1 MKIRSLITT
10 SSRFAAAAL
19 LTVTAVACGSSDSAS
34 DSRDRNVGSTVPCA
48 SGGPCQVGDTG
59 PGGGVVVI
67 GATQPG
73 VDIWEVAP
81 VNGWGTLADAQIL
94 ADELEFGGKSDW
106 QLPNKVVLEAMY
118 AEADRFSCSDD
129 SDCATAFGA
138 EAYWAS
144 SIGVDYLAP
153 DEGLAVSFESG
164 EEVIDTLQAALA
176 IRPVR
181 TFQMTPP
188 PSPTTTTLPP
198 TSTTSTIPSS
208 QWTRLAVAAVSPVC
222 SSWPSTE
229 AVSYANDND
238 ANTKYL
244 CVSAFGAQGHGGVDF
259 TLAAPGDVYGFK
271 ITTANDCERRDP
283 GAVKFQT
290 GEAASGPWSDAGTA
304 TFPLARDRKT
314 KSALVSLERATG
326 PTPSRYIRMIVT
338 ARQNTWDFCVWER
351 SDSTS
356 VQFAEIELWGVSTA
370 PSATSTTAT
379 TSTTTTSTTSTT
391 TTSTT
396 TTVAPTTTTSTVA
409 PTTTSASSQ
418 WSKLA
423 VSDVAAVC
431 ATTGGA
437 GEDVSKAVDGN
448 PATKY
453 LCQATSVGG
462 GGFGGIDF
470 ALAVPAEVH
479 AVKLTTANDCQTRDP
494 AGFVVKTGASFDGP
508 WTKVSEATFS
518 LPRDRR
524 WTSDFFVLDRTTES
538 AASRFVRVIV
548 SRRMNTWDYCSGYDR
563 TVQPIQFAEIELWG
577 IRGTVPTTST
587 VAPTTTT
594 TVAPTTTVRA
604 TTTTTTTVPA
614 PPRDPA
620 DCRRGGTCVIGDTGP
635 GGGVVFYVAP
645 TQQSWGRYLEV
656 APENWAGTVGAS
668 MRGGCSRTTGI
679 TGSFS
684 EAIGAGRQNSVV
696 MAQQCPYDPVCAYCG
711 QSEQRYRG
719 NGFDDWHAPS
729 IGEAR
734 AIYDNVVK
742 TRIVSHS
749 FATIATSNLGTNFRT
764 LVVMDSTTPNIQ
776 QQIRDTNNYVAT
788 AQRPVRAFS
797 PLPCGEGGLCR
808 LGDTGPG
815 GGKIYFVG
823 DFLNSQTGKM
833 NHYLEL
839 APAGWSGPAA
849 DPLAAWGC
857 SNTSTAVADA
867 LGEGE
872 KNTMTIIAGCS
883 NSTIAAARARAYRG
897 GAKSDWYLPSHR
909 ELQQLCL
916 WATGQPTT
924 KPDCATYSPGLTAK
938 PKVVDTDI
946 GWSGQVYWTSSQH
959 PTYSDSARILTMS
972 NQNPTSSYKTNGRSW
987 VVRPIRS
994 F

>member
-19 LTVTAVACGSSDSAS
+19 LAVTAVSCGSSDSES

-81 VNGWGTLADAQIL
+81 VNGWGNLADAQIL

-106 QLPNKVVLEAMY
+106 QLPNKVVLKAMY

-144 SIGVDYLAP
+144 SIGVDDLAP

-164 EEVIDTLQAALA
+164 EEIIDTLQAALA

-208 QWTRLAVAAVSPVC
+208 QWTRLAVTAVSPVC
-222 SSWPSTE
+222 SGWPSTE
-229 AVSYANDND
+229 AVENAIDNSTS
-238 ANTKYL
+238 TKYL
-244 CVSAFGAQGHGGVDF
+244 CVHAFGAQGHGGVDF

-283 GAVKFQT
+283 GAIKFQT
-290 GEAASGPWSDAGTA
+290 GVASFGPWSDAGTA

-314 KSALVSLERATG
+314 KSALISLERATG
-326 PTPSRYIRMIVT
+326 PAPSRYIRMIVT
-338 ARQNTWDFCVWER
+338 ARQNTWDYCSWER

-370 PSATSTTAT
+370 PSATSTT
-379 TSTTTTSTTSTT
+379 STTSTT

-396 TTVAPTTTTSTVA
+396 TTVAPTTTST
-409 PTTTSASSQ
+409 T
-418 WSKLA
+418 
-423 VSDVAAVC
+423 
-431 ATTGGA
+431 
-437 GEDVSKAVDGN
+437 
-448 PATKY
+448 
-453 LCQATSVGG
+453 
-462 GGFGGIDF
+462 
-470 ALAVPAEVH
+470 
-479 AVKLTTANDCQTRDP
+479 
-494 AGFVVKTGASFDGP
+494 
-508 WTKVSEATFS
+508 
-518 LPRDRR
+518 
-524 WTSDFFVLDRTTES
+524 
-538 AASRFVRVIV
+538 
-548 SRRMNTWDYCSGYDR
+548 
-563 TVQPIQFAEIELWG
+563 
-577 IRGTVPTTST
+577 
-587 VAPTTTT
+587 TTTT

-635 GGGVVFYVAP
+635 GGGIVFYVAP
-645 TQQSWGRYLEV
+645 SQQPWGRYLEV

-668 MRGGCSRTTGI
+668 MGGGCSRTTGI

-696 MAQQCPYDPVCAYCG
+696 MAQQCPYDPLCAYCG
-711 QSEQRYRG
+711 QLEQRYRG
-719 NGFDDWHAPS
+719 NGFDDWYAPS

-734 AIYDNVVK
+734 AFYNNVVK
-742 TRIVSHS
+742 TKIVSHS
-749 FATIATSNLGTNFRT
+749 FATIATSHLGTNFRT

-797 PLPCGEGGLCR
+797 PLPCREGGLCR

-839 APAGWSGPAA
+839 APAGWSGPTA

-857 SNTSTAVADA
+857 SNTSTAVADG